1 MRVGRP
7 GLATGIAVTA
17 LLATITGCGGDG
29 ASRAPVGSGA
39 IGSPSPPA
47 PSSLAPSP
55 ASPSSPARP
64 SSSLAVDLSLL
75 ELLPADVDGVRLEP
89 APEAAAEI
97 AEDSTLGRSV
107 SAVAVALALAP
118 GGIGGSPA
126 PTGVSSAPDDL
137 AVVTLARLL
146 PGTFSDAF
154 FRDWRDSHDA
164 AACAPAGGVA
174 GHAQATFG
182 DRQTFMTTCFEGVRI
197 HHVYLAGPDVLVA
210 VTSLGDERLGERL
223 VAAIPPDG

>member
-1 MRVGRP
+1 M
-7 GLATGIAVTA
+7 
-17 LLATITGCGGDG
+17 
-29 ASRAPVGSGA
+29 
-39 IGSPSPPA
+39 
-47 PSSLAPSP
+47 
-55 ASPSSPARP
+55 
-64 SSSLAVDLSLL
+64 
-75 ELLPADVDGVRLEP
+75 RLEP